1 MRKSLIMTGALAAVL
16 AGSAYAQQPPA
27 PQAPPPGGPNG
38 GPPGIVIIG
47 PAPQGG
53 PGQSTSPQGNPMIM
67 GGPAAGRAMQEQM
80 MAQEAQGGPQGGP
93 PGGPPPGGPPHPMMM
108 GHHPHG
114 PEMDEEMMHMHAPKG
129 AVFMFRDGDERML
142 IKCADEEPTKVC
154 VDAATTLIDKINGE
168 QGQQSQGQQ
177 GNQSQ

>member
-1 MRKSLIMTGALAAVL
+1 MRKSLIMTGTLAAVL
-16 AGSAYAQQPPA
+16 AGSAHAQQPSA
-27 PQAPPPGGPNG
+27 PQASPPGGPNN

-53 PGQSTSPQGNPMIM
+53 PGQPMPPQGNPMVM

-80 MAQEAQGGPQGGP
+80 MAQGPQ
-93 PGGPPPGGPPHPMMM
+93 GGPPPGGPPHPMMM

-114 PEMDEEMMHMHAPKG
+114 PEMDEDMMHMHPPKG

-154 VDAATTLIDKINGE
+154 VDAASTLIDKINGGQE
-168 QGQQSQGQQ
+168 QQPQGPQGGQ

>member
-16 AGSAYAQQPPA
+16 AGSAYAQQPPSQQ
-27 PQAPPPGGPNG
+27 PPPPGGQNG
-38 GPPGIVIIG
+38 GPPGIVVIG
-47 PAPQGG
+47 PAPQGQ
-53 PGQSTSPQGNPMIM
+53 PGQPTSPQGSPMIM

-80 MAQEAQGGPQGGP
+80 MAQEAQGGP
-93 PGGPPPGGPPHPMMM
+93 PGGLPHPMMM

-114 PEMDEEMMHMHAPKG
+114 PEMDEAMMHMRPPKG

-154 VDAATTLIDKINGE
+154 VDAATTLIDKINGD

-177 GNQSQ
+177 ANPNQ

>member
-1 MRKSLIMTGALAAVL
+1 MRKSLIMTGALTAVL
-16 AGSAYAQQPPA
+16 AGSAYAQQPSA

-53 PGQSTSPQGNPMIM
+53 PGQPPSPQNNPMVM
-67 GGPAAGRAMQEQM
+67 DGPAAGRAMQEQM
-80 MAQEAQGGPQGGP
+80 MAQGGPQ
-93 PGGPPPGGPPHPMMM
+93 GGPPPGGPPHPPMMM

-114 PEMDEEMMHMHAPKG
+114 PEMDEDMMHMRPPRG